1 MVIGMKFF
9 SVDSAFYRF
18 MSKLFDVVKLNF
30 MWLLFSLP
38 IVTVGASTVAA
49 MSVALKMVDDEEG
62 YVCKSFIKA
71 WKENWKQGIV
81 LGIISVVA
89 IYAVYLDFQLFEAVE
104 GNPIMFLL
112 IGMVSCFV
120 VIMCLIYAYPLM
132 ARYENTLIRTI
143 QNSFRIG
150 RKYFGR
156 TVMLVFLLTVEY
168 VLFSF
173 NEMMLFVGFLVGPAV
188 ALYTIAGISKRI
200 FQEIEKEP
208 GTVIKKSS
216 LLEETTFSQ

>member
-173 NEMMLFVGFLVGPAV
+173 NEMMLFVGFLVGPAI

-208 GTVIKKSS
+208 GTVMKNSS
-216 LLEETTFSQ
+216 LLEETTVSQ

>member
-173 NEMMLFVGFLVGPAV
+173 P
-188 ALYTIAGISKRI
+188 
-200 FQEIEKEP
+200 
-208 GTVIKKSS
+208 
-216 LLEETTFSQ
+216 LL

>member
-1 MVIGMKFF
+1 MKFF

-38 IVTVGASTVAA
+38 IVTLGASTVAA

-71 WKENWKQGIV
+71 WKENWKQGMV

-89 IYAVYLDFQLFEAVE
+89 IYAVYIDFQLFEAVE

-156 TVMLVFLLTVEY
+156 TVMLVFLLAVEY
-168 VLFSF
+168 VLFNF
-173 NEMMLFVGFLVGPAV
+173 NEMMLFVGFLVGPAIE
-188 ALYTIAGISKRI
+188 LYTIAGISKRI

-208 GTVIKKSS
+208 GTVMKKSS
-216 LLEETTFSQ
+216 LLEETTVSQ